1 MPFSMRVAVVTTSY
15 PSNDGDPAGHFVQAE
30 VAELE
35 RAGAEVIVLRPTPGR
50 AFGWP
55 GVAERVRARP
65 WVAFDAGAWVARASL
80 ALREARPQRVIAH
93 WSLPSAFPIAVA
105 GLAGRRDVEL
115 EVVSHG
121 GDVRL
126 LLALPPSVRSRVVR
140 AIAARATTWRF
151 VSTSLSEALLAGLHV
166 AEADAV
172 TRIAKIAPSPLA
184 MIDVREESEAHRRR
198 FAGRRLYV
206 CASRLVRSKRIDK
219 VIDYVASEPRDGAP
233 RTLVVVGDGPRRP
246 DLERLARRWGLHVE
260 FLGVRS
266 RRETLAWLAAADEVV
281 HASEAEGLSTVVR
294 EAEHLGVAVT
304 MLT

>member
-1 MPFSMRVAVVTTSY
+1 MRVAVVTTSY
-15 PSNDGDPAGHFVQAE
+15 PSNDGDPSGHFVHAE

-35 RAGAEVIVLRPTPGR
+35 RAGADVIVVRPTPGR

-55 GVAERVRARP
+55 GVAERIRARP
-65 WVAFDAGAWVARASL
+65 WYALDAGAWMTRASL

-93 WSLPSAFPIAVA
+93 WSLPSAFPVAAA
-105 GLAGRRDVEL
+105 GLAGRRDVDL

-121 GDVRL
+121 GDIRL
-126 LLALPPSVRSRVVR
+126 LLALPRPVRSRIVKR
-140 AIAARATTWRF
+140 IAARATTWRF
-151 VSTSLSEALLAGLHV
+151 VSTALCRELMAGLDAREV
-166 AEADAV
+166 GAV

-184 MIDVREESEAHRRR
+184 MIDVRDESAVHRRR

-206 CASRLVRSKRIDK
+206 CASRLVRTKRIDK
-219 VIDYVASEPRDGAP
+219 VIDYVASKPHDGAL

-246 DLERLARRWGLHVE
+246 DLERLARSWGLDVE
-260 FLGVRS
+260 FIGVKS

-304 MLT
+304 MLP